1 MVAVFIVSILHYGY
15 ISQGTR
21 HIHPHPLSTPP
32 PMASRWGLLLTCRLR
47 LQQPFQRLQLYAL
60 ASVVRLKAT
69 ERTPLADSL
78 VVHTVRPPKAHFGSP
93 DDDLAATVLVGRPWF
108 PYGSLMGFLRLL
120 WACNQFTSG
129 YVSEPGLYARVI

>member
-1 MVAVFIVSILHYGY
+1 MG
-15 ISQGTR
+15 
-21 HIHPHPLSTPP
+21 PLAYVPQ
-32 PMASRWGLLLTCRLR
+32 CRLR
-47 LQQPFQRLQLYAL
+47 LQQPYQRLQLYAL

>member
-1 MVAVFIVSILHYGY
+1 MG
-15 ISQGTR
+15 
-21 HIHPHPLSTPP
+21 PLAYVPQ
-32 PMASRWGLLLTCRLR
+32 CRLR

-108 PYGSLMGFLRLL
+108 PYGSLMGFLRILVAILSCNLVTRFNVMLGLL
-120 WACNQFTSG
+120 ATAC
-129 YVSEPGLYARVI
+129 LAREL